1 MGCCINSSE
10 EVFQYSYIIQ
20 NKDHIRIIVD
30 EVYPDSEY
38 DISNQISSLN
48 YEGINKIT
56 INTENNNSDLFHTE
70 TQNTQAKT
78 ETSYV
83 ERDFILKPK
92 GRLETV
98 RETNSEFSCSK
109 KADEIKNPLS
119 KKNSLYIGGN
129 LIYENSSYISGES
142 PSQLSKLASHSCA
155 SFKFKVLHQASSYNP
170 EIDNKEKYLSDD
182 NTKNTSFTKNN
193 DKEKNLFEVDESKVI
208 KRGHTIQNKTNHI
221 IS

>member
-10 EVFQYSYIIQ
+10 EVFQYSFIIQ
-20 NKDHIRIIVD
+20 NKNQIQVIVD
-30 EVYPDSEY
+30 EVFPDSQY

-48 YEGINKIT
+48 LKGINKIT
-56 INTENNNSDLFHTE
+56 INTENIVTDLLHTE

-78 ETSYV
+78 ETSCI

-109 KADEIKNPLS
+109 KADEAKNPLS

-129 LIYENSSYISGES
+129 LIYENSSYVSGES
-142 PSQLSKLASHSCA
+142 PSQLSKLAS
-155 SFKFKVLHQASSYNP
+155 KNVNTLH
-170 EIDNKEKYLSDD
+170 
-182 NTKNTSFTKNN
+182 
-193 DKEKNLFEVDESKVI
+193 
-208 KRGHTIQNKTNHI
+208 
-221 IS
+221 